1 MLAFDAEV
9 LAALFAQINRALW
22 PWQIACLAV
31 ALAAVGLAASGRRP
45 AGRAVG
51 VILAAGWLACGLIFH
66 LHYFA
71 QLSFTA
77 PAFGALF
84 LAQAALLTW
93 GLVLRGGAAFAPG
106 RGAAARLG
114 LALLAVALLLPVLQA
129 LLGEGL
135 ETARIVGLA
144 PGPTA
149 VFTLGILML
158 SAGRCPLHLMVLPL
172 VWTVIAGATA
182 WELQMWT
189 DLAQPVLGAAALAV
203 GVLHNRR
210 IARDPA

>member
-22 PWQIACLAV
+22 PWQVAFVVA

-45 AGRAVG
+45 GGRAIG
-51 VILAAGWLACGLIFH
+51 VILVAGWLACGLIFH

-84 LAQAALLTW
+84 LAQAALLAW
-93 GLVLRGGAAFAPG
+93 SLVLRGGTVFALG
-106 RGAAARLG
+106 RGMAARLG
-114 LALLAVALLLPVLQA
+114 VALLAAALLAPPLQA
-129 LLGEGL
+129 FMSEGL
-135 ETARIVGLA
+135 ETARTVGLA

-149 VFTLGILML
+149 VFTLGVLLL
-158 SAGRCPLHLMVLPL
+158 SAGRCPLHLMVLPF
-172 VWTVIAGATA
+172 VWTLIAGATA
-182 WELQMWT
+182 WELEMPA
-189 DLAQPVLGAAALAV
+189 DLAQPVLGAAALAA

-210 IARDPA
+210 ITRNPV

>member
-9 LAALFAQINRALW
+9 LAALFAQINLALW
-22 PWQIACLAV
+22 PWQIAFLAAALAV
-31 ALAAVGLAASGRRP
+31 LGLAASGRRP
-45 AGRAVG
+45 AGRAIG
-51 VILAAGWLACGLIFH
+51 AILTAGWLACGLIFH

-84 LAQAALLTW
+84 LAQAALLAW
-93 GLVLRGGAAFAPG
+93 SLVLRGGTAFAVG
-106 RGAAARLG
+106 RGAAAGLG
-114 LALLAVALLLPVLQA
+114 FALLAAALLLPLLQA
-129 LLGEGL
+129 LLGESL

-149 VFTLGILML
+149 VFTLGVLLL

-182 WELQMWT
+182 WELGMPA
-189 DLAQPVLGAAALAV
+189 DLAQPVLGAAALAA

-210 IARDPA
+210 IARNPA